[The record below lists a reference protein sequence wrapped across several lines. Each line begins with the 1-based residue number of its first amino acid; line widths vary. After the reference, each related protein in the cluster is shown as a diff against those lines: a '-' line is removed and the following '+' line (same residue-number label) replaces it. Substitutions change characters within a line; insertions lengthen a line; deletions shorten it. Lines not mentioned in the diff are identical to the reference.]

1 MRKFLFLL
9 LLLAPLS
16 QAANLAI
23 VKDAWVRLPP
33 PGADIAA
40 AYLTLEAKRPLTLS
54 GAKSPAAEAVEL
66 HSMSMKNGV
75 MEMRHL
81 PALELEPGKPVTLE
95 PGGLHLMLINL
106 KKPLK
111 VGDKVRLVLSFKQ
124 EKHSAQTI
132 SVQAIVK
139 AAAN

>member
-16 QAANLAI
+16 HAANLVT

-33 PGADIAA
+33 PGAEIAA
-40 AYLTLEAKRPLTLS
+40 AYLTFEATQPLSLS
-54 GAKSPAAEAVEL
+54 SAKSPAAAAVEL

-81 PALELEPGKPVTLE
+81 STLDLKPGKPVTLE

-111 VGDKVRLVLSFKQ
+111 AGDKVRLVLSFKQ
-124 EKHSAQTI
+124 GKRSAETL
-132 SVQAIVK
+132 SVQATVK
-139 AAAN
+139 AAAD

>member
-9 LLLAPLS
+9 LLLVPLS
-16 QAANLAI
+16 HAANLAI

-40 AYLTLEAKRPLTLS
+40 AYLTLEAKQPLTLS

-81 PALELEPGKPVTLE
+81 PALELAPGKPVTLE

-111 VGDKVRLVLSFKQ
+111 AGDKVRLVLSFKQ
-124 EKHSAQTI
+124 EKHRAQTI

>member
-40 AYLTLEAKRPLTLS
+40 AYLTLEAKQPLTLS

-81 PALELEPGKPVTLE
+81 PALELAPGKPVTLE

-111 VGDKVRLVLSFKQ
+111 AGDKVRLVLSFKQ
-124 EKHSAQTI
+124 EKHRAQTI